1 MTSIPVIGF
10 THIEKS
16 LPGKE
21 LPVRGIPAA
30 TVGCKKRELFSGEV
44 KALMKTIT
52 SWEDGRLEAETFTP
66 DVKGPLLFPVLDL
79 NQAGDALFR
88 EDDFNR
94 KIIENLPGWFYV
106 MDQELRLVLWNDN
119 LRMASGC
126 SNEELQGM
134 SVLDF
139 HDESQHGV
147 IAEEI
152 GKIFRLGEYASEAD
166 VVFKDGTI
174 RTLFF
179 NSRRIVY
186 NNTTCLVGTAFD
198 VTEQKKAESNR
209 RLFTKNLEKINTAA
223 RVFIHSGN
231 EGQNATEDKLKAN
244 LQDLVIPH
252 LKKLKASSLNAAQR
266 KHLKA
271 LEDSLQDVLSPFVTS
286 LLLTYSNLTP
296 QEIQVADL
304 IRRGNGTK
312 EIADA
317 LNTSANT
324 IATHRNNI
332 RKKLDLRNTKVNLRT
347 HLQSI
352 L

>member
-1 MTSIPVIGF
+1 
-10 THIEKS
+10 
-16 LPGKE
+16 
-21 LPVRGIPAA
+21 
-30 TVGCKKRELFSGEV
+30 
-44 KALMKTIT
+44 MKTIT

-134 SVLDF
+134 SVLKF
-139 HDESQHGV
+139 HEEPQRS
-147 IAEEI
+147 ITAEELI
-152 GKIFRLGEYASEAD
+152 RIFRLGEFAVEWDIA
-166 VVFKDGTI
+166 FKDGTV
-174 RTLFF
+174 RTYFF
-179 NSRRIVY
+179 NFKRMVYCDAPCLAATAIDVSRRKKTNGGQVH
-186 NNTTCLVGTAFD
+186 FPMHP
-198 VTEQKKAESNR
+198 EQMNVSLR
-209 RLFTKNLEKINTAA
+209 VHIRSEKEEEK
-223 RVFIHSGN
+223 SM
-231 EGQNATEDKLKAN
+231 EDKLKAN

-252 LKKLKASSLNAAQR
+252 LKKLKASNLNVAQR

-296 QEIQVADL
+296 QEIQIADL
-304 IRRGNGTK
+304 VRSGNGTK
-312 EIADA
+312 EIADF
-317 LNTSANT
+317 LNTSVNT

>member
-1 MTSIPVIGF
+1 
-10 THIEKS
+10 
-16 LPGKE
+16 
-21 LPVRGIPAA
+21 
-30 TVGCKKRELFSGEV
+30 
-44 KALMKTIT
+44 MKTIT

-186 NNTTCLVGTAFD
+186 HYCP
-198 VTEQKKAESNR
+198 E
-209 RLFTKNLEKINTAA
+209 
-223 RVFIHSGN
+223 
-231 EGQNATEDKLKAN
+231 
-244 LQDLVIPH
+244 
-252 LKKLKASSLNAAQR
+252 
-266 KHLKA
+266 
-271 LEDSLQDVLSPFVTS
+271 
-286 LLLTYSNLTP
+286 
-296 QEIQVADL
+296 
-304 IRRGNGTK
+304 
-312 EIADA
+312 
-317 LNTSANT
+317 
-324 IATHRNNI
+324 
-332 RKKLDLRNTKVNLRT
+332 
-347 HLQSI
+347 
-352 L
+352 